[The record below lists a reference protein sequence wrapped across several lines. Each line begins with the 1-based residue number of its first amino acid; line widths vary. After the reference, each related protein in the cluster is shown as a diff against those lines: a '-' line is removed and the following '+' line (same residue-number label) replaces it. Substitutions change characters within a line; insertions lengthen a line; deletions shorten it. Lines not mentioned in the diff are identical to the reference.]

1 MSYGSDFTLTLFT
14 NDPEL
19 AARADAAGV
28 DRIGPDLEIVGKHL
42 RQGHLNARISAHTLA
57 DIAAVRP
64 RLERAELFVRTN
76 PIHPGSADEI
86 ERVVGEGAEVV
97 MLPMFTTP
105 EEVTTFLGL
114 VRGRARTVLLVETVR
129 AAARIDEIIALGGFD
144 EIHFGLNDLYLSA
157 GLKNHF
163 EVMCSDLLESVCQK
177 LQAVGIR
184 FGMAGIGRAGDNHLP
199 VGSDLVYPQ
208 YPRLGARSALV
219 SRVFFTSPVELDLAQ
234 EVAKARTRL
243 DHFAALPPAALAAAR
258 VELMEALNKS
268 IPGLPEH
275 GGKTA

>member
-1 MSYGSDFTLTLFT
+1 MSFGSDFTLTLFT

-42 RQGHLNARISAHTLA
+42 RQGHLNTRISAHTIA

-86 ERVVGEGAEVV
+86 KRVIGEGTEVV

-114 VRGRARTVLLVETVR
+114 VRGRARTVLLVETAR

-144 EIHFGLNDLYLSA
+144 EIHFGLNDLYLSS

-163 EVMCSDLLESVCQK
+163 EVMCSDLLESVCHK
-177 LQAVGIR
+177 LRNAGIR
-184 FGMAGIGRAGDNHLP
+184 FGMAGIGRAGDSTLP
-199 VGSDLVYPQ
+199 VGSDLIYPQ
-208 YPRLGARSALV
+208 YPRLGASGAIV
-219 SRVFFTSPVELDLAQ
+219 SRVFFKAPGDLDLAR
-234 EVAKARTRL
+234 EVANARARL
-243 DHFAALPPAALAAAR
+243 DYFAALPTAVLAAAR
-258 VELMEALNKS
+258 VELSKAVADKL
-268 IPGLPEH
+268 
-275 GGKTA
+275 